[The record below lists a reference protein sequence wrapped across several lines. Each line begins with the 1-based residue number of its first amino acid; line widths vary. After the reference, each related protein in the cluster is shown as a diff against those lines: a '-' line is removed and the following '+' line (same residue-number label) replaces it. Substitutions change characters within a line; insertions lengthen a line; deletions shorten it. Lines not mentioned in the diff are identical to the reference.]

1 MEGLCKSKPTSQI
14 APKSYEKTAQVQ
26 KGSSI
31 SSHNHN
37 EVSIRQPCPT
47 PDRKSLAEQSQG
59 QKRVDTCHKHRAKF
73 SWMCK
78 EVDVLGHVPGTAVLP
93 APSISPHVLQ
103 ALVGPDE
110 NCPLFHIFLYW
121 KNHSLGW
128 FSLMR
133 QSVGRK

>member
-1 MEGLCKSKPTSQI
+1 MEGLCKSETTSQI
-14 APKSYEKTAQVQ
+14 VPKNYEKTAQVQ

-31 SSHNHN
+31 FFHNHN

-47 PDRKSLAEQSQG
+47 PHRNSFAGQPQR
-59 QKRVDTCHKHRAKF
+59 QKRVDTCFNHRDRF

-78 EVDVLGHVPGTAVLP
+78 EVAVPGHVPGTAILP
-93 APSISPHVLQ
+93 APLISPHVLQ
-103 ALVGPDE
+103 TLVGPDE
-110 NCPLFHIFLYW
+110 NFPLFHIFLYW

-128 FSLMR
+128 LSLMR